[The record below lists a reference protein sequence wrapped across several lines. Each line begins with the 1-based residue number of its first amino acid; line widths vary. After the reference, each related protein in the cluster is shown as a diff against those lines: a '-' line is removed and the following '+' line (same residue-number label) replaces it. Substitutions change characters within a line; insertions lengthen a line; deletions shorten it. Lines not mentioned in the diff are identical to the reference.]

1 MTILITGGAGFIGTN
16 FVFNYLNQRNDNLI
30 VYDKLTY
37 AGNKEN
43 FKTLRNNNRFKFIK
57 GDITNKD
64 KLKKVIFEHN
74 PSVIINF
81 VAFTDI
87 DKAESHKK
95 INFQYQCKS
104 AIYYF

>member
-16 FVFNYLNQRNDNLI
+16 FVFNYLNQRNGKLI

-43 FKTLRNNNRFKFIK
+43 FKSLGNNPRFKFIK
-57 GDITNKD
+57 GDITDKD

-74 PSVIINF
+74 PSVVVNFAAETHVDNSIDHPKSFIN
-81 VAFTDI
+81 T
-87 DKAESHKK
+87 K
-95 INFQYQCKS
+95 IN
-104 AIYYF
+104 